1 MRVKRQ
7 AKVAEEVAGDILNR
21 ICSGEFPVNS
31 RLPPEAAMLADYGVG
46 RASLRESLRILEIHG
61 IVRIKAGPGGGP
73 VLMAHRSAD
82 FARMA
87 KVFFQ
92 VEGMTFAEVVQ
103 ARLLLEPFFARMAAL
118 TRHPEFMDDLM
129 KSSLSL
135 KDDERYLKS
144 SRDFHRLIG
153 SMSSN
158 RLLNLFAH
166 ALADIFHER
175 VAGVLYPEEERHRVA
190 EEHQAIAEAINAGN
204 ADLAESLMRKHMED
218 YSNYVSERY
227 PALLNEVVRWMP

>member
-21 ICSGEFPVNS
+21 ICSGEFPVDS
-31 RLPPEAAMLADYGVG
+31 RLPSEAEMLADYGVG

-73 VLMAHRSAD
+73 VVMAQRSEN

-92 VEGMTFAEVVQ
+92 IEGMTFAEVVE

-118 TRHPEFMDDLM
+118 KRDPEYLDQLM
-129 KSSLSL
+129 QSGLSV
-135 KDDERYLKS
+135 KNDKEYLAS

-175 VAGVLYPEEERHRVA
+175 VVGVLYPDEERHRVEEEHRAIAQAIEAGEADRA
-190 EEHQAIAEAINAGN
+190 EE
-204 ADLAESLMRKHMED
+204 LMRKHMEG
-218 YSNYVSERY
+218 YSSYVSERY
-227 PALLNEVVRWMP
+227 PALLSESVRWMG